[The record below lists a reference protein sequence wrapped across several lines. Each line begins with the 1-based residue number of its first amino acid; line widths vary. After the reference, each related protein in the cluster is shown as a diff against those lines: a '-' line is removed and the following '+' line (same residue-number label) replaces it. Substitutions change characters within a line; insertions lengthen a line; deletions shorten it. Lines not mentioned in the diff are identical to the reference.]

1 MITMLKKTGKFYSL
15 HNSIQN
21 ISIGI
26 AARDI
31 NTIDYS
37 QNLETI
43 RSEEK
48 NLLRNICSI
57 EKQNI
62 LFLNQVH
69 EDTVLIIDTLPTD
82 DSIYH
87 GDADAMITDIPGI
100 CLVIR
105 TADCVPIFAY
115 DPVNKV
121 LGAAHSGWRG
131 TQLKIAATMIKKM
144 EDVYNCKASD
154 IHAYILPSIGPQ
166 SYEVNEDVSQHF
178 PHDHEILNGKI
189 YLNLWQNIIRILKDA
204 GLNSNFIYNAGICN
218 MIQSD
223 DFFSHRKGDLGRNLN
238 FAYIEK

>member
-1 MITMLKKTGKFYSL
+1 MITMLKKTGKIFSL
-15 HNSIQN
+15 QNSIQE
-21 ISIGI
+21 ITIGI

-31 NTIDYS
+31 NIIDYT
-37 QNLETI
+37 QDLKTVRNN
-43 RSEEK
+43 EK
-48 NLLRNICSI
+48 NLLSEICSL

-69 EDTVLIIDTLPTD
+69 EDSILIIDTPPTED
-82 DSIYH
+82 FVFH

-131 TQLKIAATMIKKM
+131 TQLKIAGNMIKEMK
-144 EDVYNCKASD
+144 DVYNCKATD
-154 IHAYILPSIGPQ
+154 IHAYIFPSIGPQ
-166 SYEVNEDVSQHF
+166 SYEINEDVSKHF
-178 PHDHEILNGKI
+178 PHDHEFRNGKI
-189 YLNLWQNIIRILKDA
+189 YLNLWQNIIRILKDE
-204 GLNSNFIYNAGICN
+204 GLDSNLIYNAGICS

-223 DFFSHRKGDLGRNLN
+223 NFFSHRKGDLGRNLN